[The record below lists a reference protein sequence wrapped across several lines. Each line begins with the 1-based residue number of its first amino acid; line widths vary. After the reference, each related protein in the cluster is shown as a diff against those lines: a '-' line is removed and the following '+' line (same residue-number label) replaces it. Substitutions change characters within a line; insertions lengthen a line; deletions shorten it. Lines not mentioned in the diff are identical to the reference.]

1 MTNLWCVVGFVNAD
15 GYKLGS
21 GRYFAAMNTPSIA
34 DRRRSNFSMVV
45 VGEVVGGEYRGKKIA
60 RLFKRLFVPL

>member
-1 MTNLWCVVGFVNAD
+1 MSLFFVNAD
-15 GYKLGS
+15 GYKLGSS

-34 DRRRSNFSMVV
+34 DRRRSIFSMLV